1 MIAFYSISYYKFAS
15 KGEIFMKLRLFFG
28 MLLLTVHAARA
39 DSPAVLVSIA
49 PLHSVVA
56 AVADGVFVPDLLL
69 NPAVSVHEYRLK
81 PSDLR
86 KIAAADVV
94 FYGGATLESF
104 LPKVLEATGTKSVS
118 FIDGGDPHFW
128 LSPPKMADIAQKTA
142 QELAKL
148 DPEHTETY
156 RRNADGFAA
165 LATRLTERGR
175 RDLENVK
182 NKPFVVFHD
191 AYSEFAREFNLH
203 GIGAV
208 LVDAHRGTG
217 AAHLSE
223 LREKIRESG
232 KVCLF
237 SEPQLSSSAA
247 NAVREGLDVVDAAA
261 DPLGANIPAGK
272 DFYPRL
278 IENLVSSFR
287 YCLSRI

>member
-1 MIAFYSISYYKFAS
+1 MEKFLLIAFYSISYYKFAS

-56 AVADGVFVPDLLL
+56 ALAPFPDLLL

-104 LPKVLEATGTKSVS
+104 LPKALEATGTKSVS

-156 RRNADGFAA
+156 RRNADG
-165 LATRLTERGR
+165 L
-175 RDLENVK
+175 
-182 NKPFVVFHD
+182 
-191 AYSEFAREFNLH
+191 
-203 GIGAV
+203 I
-208 LVDAHRGTG
+208 
-217 AAHLSE
+217 
-223 LREKIRESG
+223 
-232 KVCLF
+232 F
-237 SEPQLSSSAA
+237 SRSS
-247 NAVREGLDVVDAAA
+247 D
-261 DPLGANIPAGK
+261 K
-272 DFYPRL
+272 
-278 IENLVSSFR
+278 
-287 YCLSRI
+287 